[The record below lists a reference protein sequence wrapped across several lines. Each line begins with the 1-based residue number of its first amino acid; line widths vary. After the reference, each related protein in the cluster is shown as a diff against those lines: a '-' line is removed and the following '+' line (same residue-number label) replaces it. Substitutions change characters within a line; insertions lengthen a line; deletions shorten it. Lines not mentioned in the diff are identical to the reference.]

1 MGGGFTV
8 PAEIKGLNEE
18 CGVFGV
24 FGAPDA
30 SQLAYYGL
38 HTLQHRGQEG
48 AGIVSSDGQHLYQH
62 RDRGL
67 LAEVFADPAELK
79 RLVGNA
85 AIGHVRYGT
94 SGHNSI
100 ANVQP
105 FLFRFHDGDVA
116 LAHNGNLTNAVTL
129 RRQLEDEG
137 AVFQSDSDT
146 EILIHLIRKHIK
158 EGFIPALKKSL
169 NQVHGG
175 FAYLLLQRDRMIAAL
190 DPNGIRPLCIGQLA
204 NGAYVV
210 ASETC
215 ALDII
220 NARFI
225 RDVQPGELIIIDK
238 AGLHI
243 DHYTTD
249 TQLAICSMEYI
260 YFARPDSIIHGVTVH
275 NARKEMG
282 RRLAQ
287 EHPVDADMV
296 IGVPNSSLSA
306 ASGYAEEIGLPYEMG
321 LIKSQYV
328 ARTFIQP
335 TQALR
340 ERGVHL
346 KLSAVRGV
354 VNGKRV
360 AVVDDSIVRGTTS
373 KQIIKMLRDAGA
385 KEVHMLIASPPFKFP
400 CFYGIDISTRSE
412 LFADHYSVEEM
423 RQKIGAD
430 SLSFLSVDS
439 LIKAINVPDAGD
451 APHGGLTVA
460 YFNGDYPTPLYD
472 YEAGYMK
479 SLNEQEQRERKE
491 RTQR

>member
-1 MGGGFTV
+1 M

-30 SQLAYYGL
+30 SQLTYYGL

-48 AGIVSSDGQHLYQH
+48 AGIVSTDGHNLYQH

-67 LAEVFADPAELK
+67 LANVFADPAELK
-79 RLVGNA
+79 RLVGEA

-100 ANVQP
+100 VNVQP
-105 FLFRFHDGDVA
+105 FLFHFHDGDIA

-158 EGFIPALKKSL
+158 KGLVAAVKESL

-175 FAYLLLQRDRMIAAL
+175 FAYLLLQKDRLIAAL
-190 DPNGIRPLCIGQLA
+190 DPNGIRPLCIGQLS

-220 NARFI
+220 NAKFV
-225 RDVQPGELIIIDK
+225 RDVQPGELIIIDRD
-238 AGLHI
+238 GLHI

-249 TQLAICSMEYI
+249 TRLAICSMEYI

-275 NARKEMG
+275 NARKAMG
-282 RRLAQ
+282 RRLAH
-287 EHPVDADMV
+287 EHPVAADMV

-335 TQALR
+335 TQELR

-354 VNGKRV
+354 VSGKRV

-373 KQIIKMLRDAGA
+373 RQIIKMLRDAGA

-412 LFADHYSVEEM
+412 LLAAHYSVEGM
-423 RQKIGAD
+423 RQQIGAD
-430 SLSFLSVDS
+430 SLSFLSVAG
-439 LIKAINVPDAGD
+439 LIEAINVPDAGD
-451 APHGGLTVA
+451 APDGGLTVA

-472 YEAGYMK
+472 YEAGYLK
-479 SLNEQEQRERKE
+479 SLNEQEQRERRE
-491 RTQR
+491 RGNQ

>member
-1 MGGGFTV
+1 M

-24 FGAPDA
+24 FGAPHA
-30 SQLAYYGL
+30 SQLTYYGL

-48 AGIVSSDGQHLYQH
+48 AGIVSSDGQTLYQH

-67 LAEVFADPAELK
+67 LAKVFENPLELR
-79 RLVGNA
+79 RLIGSA

-105 FLFRFHDGDVA
+105 FLFHFHDGDIA

-146 EILIHLIRKHIK
+146 EILIHLIRKHIR
-158 EGFIPALKKSL
+158 EGFFPALKKSL

-175 FAYLLLQRDRMIAAL
+175 FAFLLLQKDRLIAAL
-190 DPNGIRPLCIGQLA
+190 DPNGIRPLCIGQLE
-204 NGAYVV
+204 NGAYVI

-220 NARFI
+220 KARFV
-225 RDVQPGELIIIDK
+225 RDVQPGELIVVDK
-238 AGLHI
+238 EGLHI
-243 DHYTTD
+243 DHYTTN
-249 TQLAICSMEYI
+249 TQLAVCSMEYI

-275 NARKEMG
+275 NARKRMG
-282 RRLAQ
+282 KLLAH

-306 ASGYAEEIGLPYEMG
+306 ASGYAEEAGLPYEMG

-335 TQALR
+335 TQELR

-373 KQIIKMLRDAGA
+373 KQIIKMLREAGA
-385 KEVHMLIASPPFKFP
+385 KEVHLLIASPPFRFP

-412 LFADHYSVEEM
+412 LMAAHYSVEKM
-423 RQKIGAD
+423 RELIGAD
-430 SLSFLSVDS
+430 SLGFLSVAN
-439 LIKAINVPDAGD
+439 LIKAINLPDAGN
-451 APHGGLTVA
+451 APDGGLTVA

-472 YEAGYMK
+472 YEAGYLA
-479 SLNEQEQRERKE
+479 SLNEQEKRARKE
-491 RTQR
+491 RTR

>member
-1 MGGGFTV
+1 M

-30 SQLAYYGL
+30 SQLTYYGL

-48 AGIVSSDGQHLYQH
+48 AGIVSTDGQNLYQH

-67 LAEVFADPAELK
+67 LAKVFADPAELK
-79 RLVGNA
+79 RLVGEA

-100 ANVQP
+100 VNVQP
-105 FLFRFHDGDVA
+105 FLFHFHDGDIA

-158 EGFIPALKKSL
+158 KGLVAAVKESL

-175 FAYLLLQRDRMIAAL
+175 FAYLLLQKDRLIAAL
-190 DPNGIRPLCIGQLA
+190 DPNGIRPLCIGQLS

-220 NARFI
+220 NAKFV
-225 RDVQPGELIIIDK
+225 RDIQPGELIIIDRD
-238 AGLHI
+238 GLHI

-249 TQLAICSMEYI
+249 TRLAICSMEYI

-275 NARKEMG
+275 NARKAMG
-282 RRLAQ
+282 RRLAH
-287 EHPVDADMV
+287 EHPVAADMV

-335 TQALR
+335 TQELR

-354 VNGKRV
+354 VSGKRV

-373 KQIIKMLRDAGA
+373 RQIIKMLRDAGA

-412 LFADHYSVEEM
+412 LLAAHYSVEGM
-423 RQKIGAD
+423 RQQIGAD
-430 SLSFLSVDS
+430 SLSFLSVAG
-439 LIKAINVPDAGD
+439 LIEAINVPDAGD
-451 APHGGLTVA
+451 APDGGLTVA

-472 YEAGYMK
+472 YEAGYLK
-479 SLNEQEQRERKE
+479 SLNEQEQRERRE
-491 RTQR
+491 RGNQ

>member
-1 MGGGFTV
+1 M

-30 SQLAYYGL
+30 SQLTYYGL

-48 AGIVSSDGQHLYQH
+48 AGIVSSDGKQLYQH

-67 LAEVFADPAELK
+67 LAKVFADPAELK
-79 RLVGNA
+79 RLVGDA

-146 EILIHLIRKHIK
+146 EILIHLIRQHIK

-175 FAYLLLQRDRMIAAL
+175 FTYLLLQRDRLIAAL

-220 NARFI
+220 NAKFV
-225 RDVQPGELIIIDK
+225 RDVQPGELIIIDRD
-238 AGLHI
+238 GLHI

-249 TQLAICSMEYI
+249 TKLAICSMEYI

-287 EHPVDADMV
+287 EHPVDADIV

-306 ASGYAEEIGLPYEMG
+306 ASGYAEASGLPYEMG

-360 AVVDDSIVRGTTS
+360 IVVDDSIVRGTTS

-412 LFADHYSVEEM
+412 LFAAHYSVEEM
-423 RQKIGAD
+423 RRQMGAD
-430 SLSFLSVDS
+430 SLSFLSVES

-451 APHGGLTVA
+451 APYGGLTVA

-472 YEAGYMK
+472 YEAGYLK
-479 SLNEQEQRERKE
+479 SLNAQEQCERKE
-491 RTQR
+491 RARQ

>member
-1 MGGGFTV
+1 M

-30 SQLAYYGL
+30 SQLTYYGL

-48 AGIVSSDGQHLYQH
+48 AGIVSTDGHNLYQH

-67 LAEVFADPAELK
+67 LAKVFADPAELK
-79 RLVGNA
+79 RLVGEA

-100 ANVQP
+100 VNVQP
-105 FLFRFHDGDVA
+105 FLFHFHDGDIA

-158 EGFIPALKKSL
+158 KGLVAAVKESL

-175 FAYLLLQRDRMIAAL
+175 FAYLLLQKDRLIAAL
-190 DPNGIRPLCIGQLA
+190 DPNGIRPLCIGQLS

-220 NARFI
+220 NAKFV
-225 RDVQPGELIIIDK
+225 RDVQPGELIIIDRD
-238 AGLHI
+238 GLHI

-249 TQLAICSMEYI
+249 TRLAICSMEYI

-275 NARKEMG
+275 NARKALG
-282 RRLAQ
+282 RRLAH
-287 EHPVDADMV
+287 EHPVAADMV

-328 ARTFIQP
+328 ARTVIQA
-335 TQALR
+335 TQELR

-354 VNGKRV
+354 VSGKRV

-373 KQIIKMLRDAGA
+373 RQIIKMLRDAGA

-400 CFYGIDISTRSE
+400 CFYGLDISTRSE
-412 LFADHYSVEEM
+412 LLAAHYSVEGM
-423 RQKIGAD
+423 RQQIGAD
-430 SLSFLSVDS
+430 SLSFLSVAG
-439 LIKAINVPDAGD
+439 LIEAINVPDAGD
-451 APHGGLTVA
+451 APDGGLTVA

-472 YEAGYMK
+472 YEAGYLK
-479 SLNEQEQRERKE
+479 SLNEQEQRERRE
-491 RTQR
+491 RGNQ

>member
-1 MGGGFTV
+1 M

-79 RLVGNA
+79 RLVGDA

-190 DPNGIRPLCIGQLA
+190 DPNGIRPLCIGQLT

-238 AGLHI
+238 DGLHI

-306 ASGYAEEIGLPYEMG
+306 ASGYAEEIGLPYKMG

-412 LFADHYSVEEM
+412 LFAAHYSVEEM

>member
-1 MGGGFTV
+1 M

-30 SQLAYYGL
+30 SQLTYYGL

-48 AGIVSSDGQHLYQH
+48 AGIVSTDGHNLYQH

-67 LAEVFADPAELK
+67 LAKVFADPAELK
-79 RLVGNA
+79 RLVGEA

-100 ANVQP
+100 VNVQP
-105 FLFRFHDGDVA
+105 FLFHFHDGDIA

-158 EGFIPALKKSL
+158 KGLVAAVKESL

-175 FAYLLLQRDRMIAAL
+175 FAYLLLQKDRLIAAL
-190 DPNGIRPLCIGQLA
+190 DPNGIRPLCIGQLS

-220 NARFI
+220 NAKFV
-225 RDVQPGELIIIDK
+225 RDVQPGELIIIDRD
-238 AGLHI
+238 GLHI

-249 TQLAICSMEYI
+249 TRLAICSMEYI

-275 NARKEMG
+275 NARKAMG
-282 RRLAQ
+282 RRLAH
-287 EHPVDADMV
+287 EHPVAADMV

-335 TQALR
+335 TQKLR

-354 VNGKRV
+354 VSGKRV

-373 KQIIKMLRDAGA
+373 RQIIKMLRDAGA

-412 LFADHYSVEEM
+412 LLAAHYSVEGM
-423 RQKIGAD
+423 RQQIGAD
-430 SLSFLSVDS
+430 SLSFLSVAG
-439 LIKAINVPDAGD
+439 LIEAINVPDAGD
-451 APHGGLTVA
+451 APDGGLTVA

-472 YEAGYMK
+472 YEAGYLK
-479 SLNEQEQRERKE
+479 SLNEQEQRERRE
-491 RTQR
+491 RGNQ

>member
-1 MGGGFTV
+1 M

-30 SQLAYYGL
+30 SQLTYYGL

-48 AGIVSSDGQHLYQH
+48 AGIVSSDGKQLYQH

-67 LAEVFADPAELK
+67 LAKVFADPAELK
-79 RLVGNA
+79 RLVGDA

-146 EILIHLIRKHIK
+146 EILIHLIRQHIK

-175 FAYLLLQRDRMIAAL
+175 FAYLLLQRDRLIAAL

-220 NARFI
+220 NAKFV
-225 RDVQPGELIIIDK
+225 RDVQPGELIIIDCD
-238 AGLHI
+238 GLHI

-249 TQLAICSMEYI
+249 TKLAICSMEYI

-287 EHPVDADMV
+287 EHPVDADIV

-306 ASGYAEEIGLPYEMG
+306 ASGYAEASGLPYEMG

-360 AVVDDSIVRGTTS
+360 IVVDDSIVRGTTS

-412 LFADHYSVEEM
+412 LFAAHYSVEEM
-423 RQKIGAD
+423 RRQMGAD
-430 SLSFLSVDS
+430 SLSFLSVES
-439 LIKAINVPDAGD
+439 LIKAINVPDAGN
-451 APHGGLTVA
+451 APYGGLTVA

-472 YEAGYMK
+472 YEAGYLK
-479 SLNEQEQRERKE
+479 SLNAQEQRERKE
-491 RTQR
+491 RARQ

>member
-1 MGGGFTV
+1 M

-18 CGVFGV
+18 CGVFG
-24 FGAPDA
+24 APDA
-30 SQLAYYGL
+30 SQLTYYGL

-48 AGIVSSDGQHLYQH
+48 AGIVSSDGKQLYQH

-67 LAEVFADPAELK
+67 LAKVFADPAELK
-79 RLVGNA
+79 RLVGDA

-146 EILIHLIRKHIK
+146 EILIHLIRQHIK

-175 FAYLLLQRDRMIAAL
+175 FAYLLLQRDRLIAAL

-220 NARFI
+220 NAKFV
-225 RDVQPGELIIIDK
+225 RDVQPGELIIIDRD
-238 AGLHI
+238 GLHI

-249 TQLAICSMEYI
+249 TKLAICSMEYI

-287 EHPVDADMV
+287 EHPVDADIV

-306 ASGYAEEIGLPYEMG
+306 ASGYAEASGLPYEMG

-360 AVVDDSIVRGTTS
+360 IVVDDSIVRGTTS

-412 LFADHYSVEEM
+412 LFAAHYSVEEM
-423 RQKIGAD
+423 RRQMGAD
-430 SLSFLSVDS
+430 SLSFLSVES

-451 APHGGLTVA
+451 APYGGLTVA

-472 YEAGYMK
+472 YEAGYLK
-479 SLNEQEQRERKE
+479 SLNAQEQRERKE
-491 RTQR
+491 RARQ

>member
-1 MGGGFTV
+1 M

-30 SQLAYYGL
+30 SQLTYYGL

-48 AGIVSSDGQHLYQH
+48 AGIVSTDGDQLYQH

-67 LAEVFADPAELK
+67 LAQVFADPAELH
-79 RLVGNA
+79 RLVGEA

-105 FLFRFHDGDVA
+105 FLFRFYDGDVA
-116 LAHNGNLTNAVTL
+116 LAHNGNLTNARSL
-129 RRQLEDEG
+129 RRQLENEG

-146 EILIHLIRKHIK
+146 EILIHLIRKYSRA
-158 EGFIPALKKSL
+158 GFIPALKKSL
-169 NQVHGG
+169 NLVHGG
-175 FAYLLLQRDRMIAAL
+175 FAYLLLQQDRLIAAL
-190 DPNGIRPLCIGQLA
+190 DPNGIRPLCIGQLD

-215 ALDII
+215 ALDIV
-220 NARFI
+220 NAKFI
-225 RDVQPGELIIIDK
+225 RDVLPGELIIIDRD
-238 AGLHI
+238 GLQI
-243 DHYTTD
+243 DHYTTK

-275 NARKEMG
+275 NARKRMG
-282 RRLAQ
+282 KLLAK

-306 ASGYAEEIGLPYEMG
+306 ASGYAEASGLPYEMG
-321 LIKSQYV
+321 LIKSQYI

-340 ERGVHL
+340 ERGVQM

-373 KQIIKMLRDAGA
+373 KQIVQMLRRAGA
-385 KEVHMLIASPPFKFP
+385 KEVHLLIASPPFKFP
-400 CFYGIDISTRSE
+400 CFYGIDVSTRAE
-412 LFADHYSVEEM
+412 LMAAHYSVEEM
-423 RQKIGAD
+423 RQRIGAD
-430 SLSFLSVDS
+430 SLGFLSVKS
-439 LIKAINVPDAGD
+439 LVKAIDVPDAGD
-451 APHGGLTVA
+451 APNGGLTVA
-460 YFNGDYPTPLYD
+460 YFTGRYPTPLYD
-472 YEAGYMK
+472 YEEGYLK
-479 SLNEQEQRERKE
+479 SLSAQERLARKE
-491 RTQR
+491 QA

>member
-1 MGGGFTV
+1 MGGGDSV
-8 PAEIKGLNEE
+8 SAEIKGLNEE

-24 FGAPDA
+24 FGATDA
-30 SQLAYYGL
+30 SQLTYYGL

-48 AGIVSSDGQHLYQH
+48 AGIVSTDGENLYQH

-67 LAEVFADPAELK
+67 LSKVFADPVELK
-79 RLVGNA
+79 RLLGKA

-105 FLFRFHDGDVA
+105 FLFRFHDGGIA
-116 LAHNGNLTNAVTL
+116 LAHNGNLTNAITL
-129 RRQLEDEG
+129 RRELENEG

-146 EILIHLIRKHIK
+146 EILIHLIRKYINK
-158 EGFIPALKKSL
+158 GFIPALKKSL
-169 NQVHGG
+169 NIVHGG
-175 FAYLLLQRDRMIAAL
+175 FAYLLLQKDRLIAAL
-190 DPNGIRPLCIGQLA
+190 DPNGIRPLCIGRLT

-215 ALDII
+215 ALDIV
-220 NARFI
+220 NAKFV
-225 RDVQPGELIIIDK
+225 RDVLPGELIIIDRD
-238 AGLHI
+238 GLHI
-243 DHYTTD
+243 DHYTTQ

-275 NARKEMG
+275 NARKRMG
-282 RRLAQ
+282 KLLAQ

-306 ASGYAEEIGLPYEMG
+306 ASGYAEESGLPYEMG

-335 TQALR
+335 TQELR
-340 ERGVHL
+340 ELGVHM

-354 VNGKRV
+354 VKGKRV

-373 KQIIKMLRDAGA
+373 KQIVQMLKKAGA
-385 KEVHMLIASPPFKFP
+385 KEVHMLISSPPFKFP
-400 CFYGIDISTRSE
+400 CFYGIDVSTRSE
-412 LFADHYSVEEM
+412 LMAAHHSVEEM
-423 RQKIGAD
+423 RKLIGAD
-430 SLSFLSVDS
+430 SLNFLSKDR
-439 LIKAINVPDAGD
+439 LIRAIDVPDAGD
-451 APHGGLTVA
+451 APNGGLTVA
-460 YFNGDYPTPLYD
+460 YFDGKYLTPLYD
-472 YEAGYMK
+472 YEEGYLK
-479 SLNEQEQRERKE
+479 SLNEQERMVRKE
-491 RTQR
+491 QVK

>member
-1 MGGGFTV
+1 MPT
-8 PAEIKGLNEE
+8 EIKGLNEE
-18 CGVFGV
+18 CGVFGI
-24 FGAPDA
+24 FDAANA
-30 SQLAYYGL
+30 SQLTYYGL

-48 AGIVSSDGQHLYQH
+48 AGIVSTDGTELYQH

-67 LAEVFADPAELK
+67 LAKVFADPAELK
-79 RLVGNA
+79 RLKGNA

-105 FLFRFHDGDVA
+105 FLFHFYDGAVA

-129 RRQLEDEG
+129 RRELENEG

-146 EILIHLIRKHIK
+146 EILIHLIRKYIN

-169 NQVHGG
+169 NLVHGG
-175 FAYLLLQRDRMIAAL
+175 FAYLLLQKDRLIAAL
-190 DPNGIRPLCIGQLA
+190 DPNGIRPLCIGRVE

-220 NARFI
+220 NAQFVRN
-225 RDVQPGELIIIDK
+225 VLPGELIVIDK
-238 AGLHI
+238 NGLHI
-243 DHYTTD
+243 DHYTTQ

-275 NARKEMG
+275 NARKRMG
-282 RRLAQ
+282 KFLAK

-306 ASGYAEEIGLPYEMG
+306 ASGYAEESGLPYEMG

-335 TQALR
+335 TQELR
-340 ERGVHL
+340 ELGVQM

-354 VNGKRV
+354 VKGKRV
-360 AVVDDSIVRGTTS
+360 VVVDDSIVRGTTS
-373 KQIIKMLRDAGA
+373 KQIVQMLKRAGA
-385 KEVHMLIASPPFKFP
+385 KEVHMLISSPPFKFP
-400 CFYGIDISTRSE
+400 CFYGIDVSTRSE
-412 LFADHYSVEEM
+412 LMAAHYSIEEM
-423 RQKIGAD
+423 RQLIGAD
-430 SLSFLSVDS
+430 SLNFLSIDS
-439 LIKAINVPDAGD
+439 LVKAINVPDAGD
-451 APHGGLTVA
+451 APNGGLTVA
-460 YFNGDYPTPLYD
+460 YFDGKYPTPLYD
-472 YEAGYMK
+472 YEEGYLK
-479 SLNEQEQRERKE
+479 SLSEQERLARKG
-491 RTQR
+491 

>member
-1 MGGGFTV
+1 M

-30 SQLAYYGL
+30 SQLTYYGL

-48 AGIVSSDGQHLYQH
+48 AGIVSTDGHNLYQH

-67 LAEVFADPAELK
+67 LAKVFADPAELK
-79 RLVGNA
+79 RLVGEA

-100 ANVQP
+100 VNVQP
-105 FLFRFHDGDVA
+105 FLFHFHDGDIA

-158 EGFIPALKKSL
+158 KGLVAAVKESL

-175 FAYLLLQRDRMIAAL
+175 FAYLLLQKDRLIAAL
-190 DPNGIRPLCIGQLA
+190 DPNGIRPLCIGQLS

-220 NARFI
+220 NAKFV
-225 RDVQPGELIIIDK
+225 RDVQPGELIIIDRD
-238 AGLHI
+238 GLHI

-275 NARKEMG
+275 NARKAMG
-282 RRLAQ
+282 RRLAH
-287 EHPVDADMV
+287 EHPVAADMV

-335 TQALR
+335 TQELR

-354 VNGKRV
+354 VSGKRV

-373 KQIIKMLRDAGA
+373 RQIIKMLRDAGA
-385 KEVHMLIASPPFKFP
+385 KEVHMLIASPQFKFP

-412 LFADHYSVEEM
+412 LLAAHYSVEGM
-423 RQKIGAD
+423 RQQIGAD
-430 SLSFLSVDS
+430 SLSFLSVAG
-439 LIKAINVPDAGD
+439 LIEAINVPDAGD
-451 APHGGLTVA
+451 APDGGLTVA

-472 YEAGYMK
+472 YEAGYLK
-479 SLNEQEQRERKE
+479 SLNEQEQRERRE
-491 RTQR
+491 RGNQ

>member
-1 MGGGFTV
+1 M

-30 SQLAYYGL
+30 SQLTYYGL

-48 AGIVSSDGQHLYQH
+48 AGIASSDGKQLYQH

-67 LAEVFADPAELK
+67 LAKVFADPAELK
-79 RLVGNA
+79 RLVGDA

-146 EILIHLIRKHIK
+146 EILIHLIRQHIK

-175 FAYLLLQRDRMIAAL
+175 FAYLLLQRDRLIAAL

-220 NARFI
+220 NAKFV
-225 RDVQPGELIIIDK
+225 RDVQPGELIIIDRD
-238 AGLHI
+238 GLHI

-249 TQLAICSMEYI
+249 TKLAICSMEYI

-287 EHPVDADMV
+287 EHPVDADIV

-306 ASGYAEEIGLPYEMG
+306 ASGYAEASGLPYEMG

-360 AVVDDSIVRGTTS
+360 IVVDDSIVRGTTS

-412 LFADHYSVEEM
+412 LFAAHYSVEEM
-423 RQKIGAD
+423 RRQMGAD
-430 SLSFLSVDS
+430 SLSFLSVES
-439 LIKAINVPDAGD
+439 LIKAINVPDAGN
-451 APHGGLTVA
+451 APYGGLTVA

-472 YEAGYMK
+472 YEAGYLK
-479 SLNEQEQRERKE
+479 SLNAQEQRERKE
-491 RTQR
+491 RARQ

>member
-1 MGGGFTV
+1 M
-8 PAEIKGLNEE
+8 PAEIKGVNEE

-30 SQLAYYGL
+30 SQLTYYGL

-48 AGIVSSDGQHLYQH
+48 AGIVSSDGKQLYQH

-67 LAEVFADPAELK
+67 LAKVFADPAELK
-79 RLVGNA
+79 RLVGDA

-146 EILIHLIRKHIK
+146 EILIHLIRQHIK

-175 FAYLLLQRDRMIAAL
+175 FAYLLLQRDRLIAAL

-220 NARFI
+220 NAKFV
-225 RDVQPGELIIIDK
+225 RDVQPGELIIIDRD
-238 AGLHI
+238 GLHI

-249 TQLAICSMEYI
+249 TKLAICSMEYI

-287 EHPVDADMV
+287 EHPVDADIV

-306 ASGYAEEIGLPYEMG
+306 ASGYAEASGLPYEMG

-360 AVVDDSIVRGTTS
+360 IVVDDSIVRGTTS

-385 KEVHMLIASPPFKFP
+385 KEVHILIASPPFKFP

-412 LFADHYSVEEM
+412 LFAAHYSVEEM
-423 RQKIGAD
+423 RRQMGAD
-430 SLSFLSVDS
+430 SLSFLSVES

-451 APHGGLTVA
+451 APYGGLTVA

-472 YEAGYMK
+472 YEAGYLK
-479 SLNEQEQRERKE
+479 SLNAQEQRERKE
-491 RTQR
+491 RARQ

>member
-1 MGGGFTV
+1 M

-67 LAEVFADPAELK
+67 LAAVFADPAELK
-79 RLVGNA
+79 RLVGDA

-412 LFADHYSVEEM
+412 LFAAHYSVEEM

>member
-1 MGGGFTV
+1 M
-8 PAEIKGLNEE
+8 PNEIKGLNEE

-30 SQLAYYGL
+30 AQLTYYGL

-48 AGIVSSDGQHLYQH
+48 AGIVSSDGTKLYQH

-67 LAEVFADPAELK
+67 LAQVFANPAELK
-79 RLVGNA
+79 RLVGDA

-105 FLFRFHDGDVA
+105 FLFRFHDGDIA
-116 LAHNGNLTNAVTL
+116 LAHNGNLTNVVTL
-129 RRQLEDEG
+129 RRQLEDDG

-146 EILIHLIRKHIK
+146 EILIHLIRKHIR

-175 FAYLLLQRDRMIAAL
+175 FAFLLLQKDRLVAAL

-215 ALDII
+215 ALDIV
-220 NARFI
+220 NAAFV
-225 RDVQPGELIIIDK
+225 RDVQPGELIVIDHD
-238 AGLHI
+238 GLHV
-243 DHYTTD
+243 DHYTTK
-249 TQLAICSMEYI
+249 TRLAICSMEYI

-275 NARKEMG
+275 NARKQMG
-282 RRLAQ
+282 RLLAQ

-306 ASGYAEEIGLPYEMG
+306 ASGYAEAVGLPYEMG

-340 ERGVHL
+340 EQGVHM

-354 VNGKRV
+354 VSGKRV

-373 KQIIKMLRDAGA
+373 KQIVKMLRNAGA
-385 KEVHMLIASPPFKFP
+385 KEVHLLISSPPFRFP

-412 LFADHYSVEEM
+412 LMAAHYSIEEM
-423 RQKIGAD
+423 RQRIGAN
-430 SLSFLSVDS
+430 SLNFLSVDN
-439 LIKAINVPDAGD
+439 LIKAISVPDAGD
-451 APHGGLTVA
+451 APDGGLTVA
-460 YFNGDYPTPLYD
+460 YFTGKYPTPLYD
-472 YEAGYMK
+472 YEKGYLR
-479 SLNEQEQRERKE
+479 SLNEQERRAQRR
-491 RTQR
+491 

>member
-1 MGGGFTV
+1 M

-30 SQLAYYGL
+30 SQLTYYGL

-48 AGIVSSDGQHLYQH
+48 AGIVSTDGHNLYQH

-67 LAEVFADPAELK
+67 LAKVFADPAELK
-79 RLVGNA
+79 RLVGEA

-100 ANVQP
+100 VNVQP
-105 FLFRFHDGDVA
+105 FLFHFHDGDIA

-158 EGFIPALKKSL
+158 KGLVAAVKESL

-175 FAYLLLQRDRMIAAL
+175 FAYLLLQKDRLIAAL
-190 DPNGIRPLCIGQLA
+190 DPNGIRPLCIGQLS

-220 NARFI
+220 NAKFV
-225 RDVQPGELIIIDK
+225 RDVQPGELIIIDRD
-238 AGLHI
+238 GLHI

-275 NARKEMG
+275 NARKAMG
-282 RRLAQ
+282 RRLAH
-287 EHPVDADMV
+287 EHPVAADMV

-335 TQALR
+335 TQELR

-354 VNGKRV
+354 VSGKRV

-373 KQIIKMLRDAGA
+373 RQIIKMLRDAGA

-412 LFADHYSVEEM
+412 LLAAHYSVEGM
-423 RQKIGAD
+423 RQQIGAD
-430 SLSFLSVDS
+430 SLSFLSVAG
-439 LIKAINVPDAGD
+439 LIEAINVPDAGD
-451 APHGGLTVA
+451 APDGGLTVA

-472 YEAGYMK
+472 YEAGYLK
-479 SLNEQEQRERKE
+479 SLNEQEQRERRE
-491 RTQR
+491 RGNQ

>member
-1 MGGGFTV
+1 M

-30 SQLAYYGL
+30 SQLTYYGL

-48 AGIVSSDGQHLYQH
+48 AGIVSSDGKQLYQH

-67 LAEVFADPAELK
+67 LAKVFADPAELK
-79 RLVGNA
+79 RLVGDA

-146 EILIHLIRKHIK
+146 EILIHLIRQHIK

-175 FAYLLLQRDRMIAAL
+175 FAYLLLQRDRLIAAL

-220 NARFI
+220 NAKFV
-225 RDVQPGELIIIDK
+225 RDVQPGELIIIDRD
-238 AGLHI
+238 GLHI

-249 TQLAICSMEYI
+249 TKLAICSMEYI

-287 EHPVDADMV
+287 EHPVDADIV

-306 ASGYAEEIGLPYEMG
+306 PQVMP
-321 LIKSQYV
+321 K
-328 ARTFIQP
+328 P
-335 TQALR
+335 
-340 ERGVHL
+340 
-346 KLSAVRGV
+346 
-354 VNGKRV
+354 
-360 AVVDDSIVRGTTS
+360 
-373 KQIIKMLRDAGA
+373 AG
-385 KEVHMLIASPPFKFP
+385 FP
-400 CFYGIDISTRSE
+400 
-412 LFADHYSVEEM
+412 M
-423 RQKIGAD
+423 RW
-430 SLSFLSVDS
+430 V
-439 LIKAINVPDAGD
+439 
-451 APHGGLTVA
+451 
-460 YFNGDYPTPLYD
+460 
-472 YEAGYMK
+472 
-479 SLNEQEQRERKE
+479 
-491 RTQR
+491 

>member
-1 MGGGFTV
+1 M

-30 SQLAYYGL
+30 SQLTYYGL

-48 AGIVSSDGQHLYQH
+48 AGIVSSDGGELYQH

-67 LAEVFADPAELK
+67 LSKVFEDKDELS
-79 RLVGNA
+79 RLVGDS

-94 SGHNSI
+94 TGHNSI

-158 EGFIPALKKSL
+158 DGFIPALKKSL
-169 NQVHGG
+169 NQVKGG
-175 FAYLLLQRDRMIAAL
+175 FAYLLLQKDRLIAAL
-190 DPNGIRPLCIGQLA
+190 DPNGIRPLCIGQLE

-220 NARFI
+220 DAKLV

-238 AGLHI
+238 DGLKI

-282 RRLAQ
+282 RRLAK
-287 EHPVDADMV
+287 EHPVDADIV

-321 LIKSQYV
+321 LIKNQYV

-354 VNGKRV
+354 VSGKKV

-373 KQIIKMLRDAGA
+373 KQIVKMLRDAGA

-400 CFYGIDISTRSE
+400 CFYGIDISTRSD
-412 LFADHYSVEEM
+412 LIAAHYTVDEM
-423 RQKIGAD
+423 RDLIGAD
-430 SLSFLSVDS
+430 SLSFLSVES
-439 LIKAINVPDAGD
+439 LVKAINIPDAGD
-451 APHGGLTVA
+451 APYGGLTVA
-460 YFNGDYPTPLYD
+460 YFNADYPTPLYD
-472 YEAGYMK
+472 YEAGYLK
-479 SLNEQEQRERKE
+479 SLSEQEQRERKE
-491 RTQR
+491 RVAR

>member
-1 MGGGFTV
+1 M

-30 SQLAYYGL
+30 SQLTYYGL

-48 AGIVSSDGQHLYQH
+48 AGIVSTDGQNLYQH

-67 LAEVFADPAELK
+67 LAKVFADPAELK
-79 RLVGNA
+79 RLVGEA

-100 ANVQP
+100 VNVQP
-105 FLFRFHDGDVA
+105 FLFHFHDGDIA

-129 RRQLEDEG
+129 RCQLEDEG

-158 EGFIPALKKSL
+158 KGLVAAVKESL

-175 FAYLLLQRDRMIAAL
+175 FAYLLLQKDRLIAAL
-190 DPNGIRPLCIGQLA
+190 DPNGIRPLCIGQLS

-220 NARFI
+220 NAKFV
-225 RDVQPGELIIIDK
+225 RDVQPGELIIIDRD
-238 AGLHI
+238 GLHI

-249 TQLAICSMEYI
+249 TRLAICSMEYI

-275 NARKEMG
+275 NARKAMG
-282 RRLAQ
+282 RRLAH
-287 EHPVDADMV
+287 EHPVAADMV

-335 TQALR
+335 TQELR

-354 VNGKRV
+354 VSGKRV

-373 KQIIKMLRDAGA
+373 RQIIKMLRDAGA

-412 LFADHYSVEEM
+412 LLAAHYSVEGM
-423 RQKIGAD
+423 RQQIGAD
-430 SLSFLSVDS
+430 SLSFLSVAG
-439 LIKAINVPDAGD
+439 LIEAINVPDAGD
-451 APHGGLTVA
+451 APDGGLTVA

-472 YEAGYMK
+472 YEAGYLK
-479 SLNEQEQRERKE
+479 SLNEQEQRERRE
-491 RTQR
+491 RGNQ

>member
-1 MGGGFTV
+1 M

-30 SQLAYYGL
+30 SQLTYYGL

-48 AGIVSSDGQHLYQH
+48 AGIVSTDGHNLYQH

-67 LAEVFADPAELK
+67 LAKVFADPAELK
-79 RLVGNA
+79 RLVGEA

-100 ANVQP
+100 VNVQP
-105 FLFRFHDGDVA
+105 FLFHFHDGDIA

-158 EGFIPALKKSL
+158 KGLVAAVKESL

-175 FAYLLLQRDRMIAAL
+175 FAYLLLQKDRLIAAL
-190 DPNGIRPLCIGQLA
+190 DSNGIRPLCIGQLS

-220 NARFI
+220 NAKFV
-225 RDVQPGELIIIDK
+225 RDVQPGELIIIDRD
-238 AGLHI
+238 GLHI

-249 TQLAICSMEYI
+249 TRLAICSMEYI

-275 NARKEMG
+275 NARKAMG
-282 RRLAQ
+282 RRLAH
-287 EHPVDADMV
+287 EHPVAADMV

-335 TQALR
+335 TQELR

-354 VNGKRV
+354 VSGKRV

-373 KQIIKMLRDAGA
+373 RQIIKMLRDAGA

-412 LFADHYSVEEM
+412 LLAAHYSVEGM
-423 RQKIGAD
+423 RQQIGAD
-430 SLSFLSVDS
+430 SLSFLSVAG
-439 LIKAINVPDAGD
+439 LIEAINVPDAGD
-451 APHGGLTVA
+451 APDGGLTVA

-472 YEAGYMK
+472 YEAGYLK
-479 SLNEQEQRERKE
+479 SLNEQEQRERRE
-491 RTQR
+491 RGNQ